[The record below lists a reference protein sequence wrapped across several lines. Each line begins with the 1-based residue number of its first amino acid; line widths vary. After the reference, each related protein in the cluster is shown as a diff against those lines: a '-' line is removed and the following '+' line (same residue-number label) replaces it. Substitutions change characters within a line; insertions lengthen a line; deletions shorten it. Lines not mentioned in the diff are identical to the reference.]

1 MFLTKEKPIVVM
13 PDRSMFECPTNGPL
27 PDPATLTDIQVAQL
41 IIELKSDLEI
51 CRNKIESVQQFLVKA
66 KERLEK

>member
-1 MFLTKEKPIVVM
+1 
-13 PDRSMFECPTNGPL
+13 MFECPSNGPL
-27 PDPATLTDIQVAQL
+27 PDPATLTDIQVAQI
-41 IIELKSDLEI
+41 IIELKSDLEV